1 MKFFLSLLF
10 LTLLFSCSVA
20 SLASSTVSTAAKI
33 IEVPIKA
40 IGKVVTRGNKEEEE
54 EEEEEED

>member
-1 MKFFLSLLF
+1 MKIF
-10 LTLLFSCSVA
+10 LTLFLFALLSGCSVV
-20 SLASSTVSTAAKI
+20 SLASTAVSTAAKV

-40 IGKVVTRGNKEEEE
+40 IGKAVTRDEDDD

>member
-1 MKFFLSLLF
+1 MKFFLSLHF
-10 LTLLFSCSVA
+10 LIMLSGWSVA
-20 SLASSTVSTAAKI
+20 SLASSAVSTAAKI

-40 IGKVVTRGNKEEEE
+40 IGKVVTRDSEEE

>member
-10 LTLLFSCSVA
+10 LTLLSSCSVA

-40 IGKVVTRGNKEEEE
+40 IGKVVTRDS

>member
-1 MKFFLSLLF
+1 MKFFLSLHF
-10 LTLLFSCSVA
+10 LIMLSGWSVA
-20 SLASSTVSTAAKI
+20 SLASSAVSTAAKI

-40 IGKVVTRGNKEEEE
+40 IGKVVTRDSEEEE